1 MSDQNDTP
9 EVDPEDIK
17 AAEKAAGIETV
28 PEGAEDPP
36 PETPPQEPIEAE
48 LVIELQAQLVEA
60 KAERLRAVAEA
71 ENTRKR
77 AEREIANI
85 RKYASE
91 PLARDFLQVGEF
103 IRMALQSVTE
113 EQAEADPMLKNLR
126 VGVAMTE
133 KTLLDAFERNHVSR
147 IVAKPGDSYDHNL
160 HEAIS
165 RVDAPEGIEP
175 GQIVQMVGAGYRLHD
190 RLIKPATVI
199 VAQAAQ
205 AAEATAEDKG
215 EDRAEDAAGDAEADT
230 DA

>member
-28 PEGAEDPP
+28 PEGAEDLP
-36 PETPPQEPIEAE
+36 PETPPQEPTEAE

-77 AEREIANI
+77 AEREIANV

-113 EQAEADPMLKNLR
+113 EQAEADPLLKNLR

-147 IVAKPGDSYDHNL
+147 IVAKPGDNYDHNL

-165 RVDAPEGIEP
+165 RVEAPEGIEP

-199 VAQAAQ
+199 VAQAAAPAP
-205 AAEATAEDKG
+205 AAAAGEDTAED
-215 EDRAEDAAGDAEADT
+215 AGTEPEADD

>member
-1 MSDQNDTP
+1 VSDQNDTP

-28 PEGAEDPP
+28 PEGAEDLP
-36 PETPPQEPIEAE
+36 PETPPQEPTEAE

-77 AEREIANI
+77 AEREIANV

-113 EQAEADPMLKNLR
+113 EQAEADPLLKNLR

-160 HEAIS
+160 REAIP
-165 RVDAPEGIEP
+165 RVEGPEGIGP
-175 GQIVQMVGAGYRLHD
+175 GEIVQMDGAGYRLHD

-199 VAQAAQ
+199 VAEAAAP
-205 AAEATAEDKG
+205 AAAAGEDTAED
-215 EDRAEDAAGDAEADT
+215 AGTDPEADD